1 MNTRR
6 LVAFLLG
13 VWIAGSISMAIV
25 ATQNFRNVD
34 RLLKDP
40 SPKAERVILTLGHD
54 TARKF
59 LRYHSA
65 ELNRRFFGTWEKAQL
80 ALGAVVFLLMLFTTT
95 VGWPPLA
102 SNVLAVGL
110 VAVQHWVLTARII
123 WYGRAIDFL
132 DAGVLSP
139 ERQKFD
145 TLHQSYAGME
155 LLKLVLLLGLTARF
169 LWGHGRRRRRVEED
183 IDTVDDAD
191 HRHVN
196 R

>member
-13 VWIAGSISMAIV
+13 AWIAGSILMAIV
-25 ATQNFRNVD
+25 ATQNFRSVD

-40 SPKAERVILTLGHD
+40 SPKAERVVRALGHD

-65 ELNRRFFGTWEKAQL
+65 ELNRSYFGAWEKAQL
-80 ALGAVVFLLMLFTTT
+80 ALGGVTFLLMLFTTT

-102 SNVLAVGL
+102 ANLLAAGV
-110 VAVQHWVLTARII
+110 VAAQHWVLTVRIV

-132 DAGVLSP
+132 DAAVRSP

-145 TLHQSYAGME
+145 TLHELYAGME
-155 LLKLVLLLGLTARF
+155 LLKLALLLGLTARF
-169 LWGHGRRRRRVEED
+169 LWGHGRRRSRVEED
-183 IDTVDDAD
+183 IDAVDDTD